1 MDNEPN
7 SYKLFISQL
16 KESTEEYN
24 KLIDKLEAVNNFHYT
39 NYSIADKTTKEDI
52 KKQIKPVDVVVILSG
67 QYSTNKN
74 LIQREIDV
82 AIELSKPIVMIRPYG
97 LETVPESIEQKASEV
112 IGWNAGCIIDSIQES
127 LDEKLDD

>member
-7 SYKLFISQL
+7 NYKLFISQL
-16 KESTEEYN
+16 KESTDEYN
-24 KLIDKLEAVNNFHYT
+24 KLIDKLEAVTNFHYT
-39 NYSIADKTTKEDI
+39 NYSISDKTAKEDL

-82 AIELSKPIVMIRPYG
+82 AIELNKPILMIIPYG
-97 LETVPESIEQKASEV
+97 LETVPESIEK
-112 IGWNAGCIIDSIQES
+112 
-127 LDEKLDD
+127 K